1 MTTTPREDTERGP
14 RGRGRGG
21 CGGPGCCGGHG
32 HGHGHGRGAEG
43 GLDTRRATLRE
54 RQRDLE
60 QELAEVAGA
69 LRDLGAD

>member
-1 MTTTPREDTERGP
+1 V
-14 RGRGRGG
+14 
-21 CGGPGCCGGHG
+21 
-32 HGHGHGRGAEG
+32 
-43 GLDTRRATLRE
+43 DTRRATLQE